1 MIKNIFAAV
10 LFTVAASFTQN
21 LKAQNVNEIK
31 EKKELLKLYSSLL
44 DKNVDLAKEKEVN
57 VQLAEEVKSINKK
70 TDRKTD
76 DFTSSDPNSTS
87 IDAKKT
93 AKLLK
98 KAEAANKSLHKSN
111 EKIIG
116 IESDIK
122 KIINKMEGSKYEMEI
137 KKT

>member
-1 MIKNIFAAV
+1 MLTFNDESKNRFVRNFQIEYNSFSTFVGNKLKYKMMIKNIFAAV

-87 IDAKKT
+87 KM
-93 AKLLK
+93 LK
-98 KAEAANKSLHKSN
+98 KRQNF
-111 EKIIG
+111 
-116 IESDIK
+116 
-122 KIINKMEGSKYEMEI
+122 
-137 KKT
+137 

>member
-57 VQLAEEVKSINKK
+57 VHLAEEVKSINKK

-87 IDAKKT
+87 KM
-93 AKLLK
+93 LK
-98 KAEAANKSLHKSN
+98 KRQNF
-111 EKIIG
+111 
-116 IESDIK
+116 
-122 KIINKMEGSKYEMEI
+122 
-137 KKT
+137 